1 VKHINSRDNPLA
13 KRVRA
18 ISHSSRERKKLGL
31 ALIEGPHLVTA
42 LIENGG
48 QLESLIASESGMQH
62 PEIARLMQTAAG
74 EHVVFS
80 DAIFRELSTVETPV
94 GLLALVKPPAPRSV
108 PANALFCLL
117 LEDIQDPGN
126 LGSLLRSAA
135 AAGVSDVLLSRTCV
149 FAWSPKV
156 LRAGQGAHF
165 CLNIVEGADLE
176 SFVRTY
182 PGTSVALSPAGDQSF
197 FTTKLSGPVAVLIG
211 NEGAGLTPAL
221 MAAAKFRACLPM
233 PGGFESLNA
242 AAAGAIAL
250 FEVVRQREGS
260 ALSVQR

>member
-1 VKHINSRDNPLA
+1 MKHINSRDNPLA
-13 KRVRA
+13 RRVRS

-42 LIENGG
+42 LIDSGS
-48 QLESLIASESGMQH
+48 QPESLIASESGMRH
-62 PEIARLMQTAAG
+62 PEIVRLMQSAAA

-80 DAIFRELSTVETPV
+80 DAIFHEMSSVETPV
-94 GLLALVKPPAPRSV
+94 GLLALVKPPVPLPV
-108 PANALFCLL
+108 PADSSFCLL

-135 AAGVSDVLLSRTCV
+135 AAGVRDVLLSRTCA

-176 SFVRTY
+176 AFVRTFS
-182 PGTSVALSPAGDQSF
+182 GDSIALTPAARPSLFGL
-197 FTTKLSGPVAVLIG
+197 KLSGAIALLIG
-211 NEGAGLTPAL
+211 NEGAGLTSAL
-221 MAAAKFRACLPM
+221 MTAAKYRAKLPM

-242 AAAGAIAL
+242 AAAGAIAM
-250 FEVVRQREGS
+250 FEVVRQRSTGN
-260 ALSVQR
+260 R